1 MAFEFGWGIAT
12 PGSLAIINTMT
23 EALTILPAD
32 LVFPIGSIYTSVS
45 STNPGTSLGY
55 GTWVAFGAGRTIVG
69 LDAGDTDFD
78 TVEETGG
85 AKTVSAVVGDH
96 SAHTHSVTSNVAVGN
111 HASHTHSVDVG
122 NTTSGAPSATE
133 TVDNVGSGST
143 VSVASATHT
152 HDVDP
157 ASVTSGNESATL
169 DHSVTN
175 NAVTSG
181 NESATLTHSITATSV
196 VQPYIVV
203 YMWKRTA

>member
-1 MAFEFGWGIAT
+1 MAYEFGWGLAK
-12 PGSLAIINTMT
+12 PGSLALINTIT
-23 EALTILPAD
+23 DTLTILPAD
-32 LVFPIGSIYTSVS
+32 LVFPVGSIYTSTS

-78 TVEETGG
+78 TIEETGG
-85 AKTVSAVVGDH
+85 SKTVSAVVGDH
-96 SAHTHSVTSNVAVGN
+96 SAHTHSVTSNVAVGD
-111 HASHTHSVDVG
+111 HSSHTHAVDVG
-122 NTTSGAPSATE
+122 NTTSGAPSATTTFKKGVGADI
-133 TVDNVGSGST
+133 TVADSS
-143 VSVASATHT
+143 HT
-152 HDVDP
+152 HDTDP

>member
-12 PGSLAIINTMT
+12 SGALAIINTMT
-23 EALTILPAD
+23 ESLTILPAD

-55 GTWVAFGAGRTIVG
+55 GTWVAFGTGRTIVG
-69 LDAGDTDFD
+69 LDSTDTDFN

-85 AKTVSAVVGDH
+85 AKAVSAV
-96 SAHTHSVTSNVAVGN
+96 VGN

-143 VSVASATHT
+143 VSVASATHN

-157 ASVTSGNESATL
+157 AS
-169 DHSVTN
+169 
-175 NAVTSG
+175 VTSG

>member
-1 MAFEFGWGIAT
+1 MAFDFGWGIAT
-12 PGSLAIINTMT
+12 PGALAIINTMT

-32 LVFPIGSIYTSVS
+32 LVFPVGSIYTSVS

-55 GTWVAFGAGRTIVG
+55 GTWVAFGTGRTIIG
-69 LDAGDTDFD
+69 LDSTDTDFD
-78 TVEETGG
+78 TVEELGG
-85 AKTVSAVVGDH
+85 AKEVSAVVANH
-96 SAHTHSVTSNVAVGN
+96 SAHTHSVTSNVAVGD
-111 HASHTHSVDVG
+111 HSSHTHAVDVG
-122 NTTSGAPSATE
+122 NTTSGAPSATTTFKE
-133 TVDNVGSGST
+133 GAGADIT
-143 VSVASATHT
+143 VASSSHT
-152 HDVDP
+152 HDTDP

-181 NESATLTHSITATSV
+181 NESATLTHSITASSV